1 LTIILDARYLN
12 WKKGVRGDMMTA
24 VVQQNPQESRPQVPP
39 SVLLI
44 GKKRTLDY
52 VSPALYRIND
62 TGELIIKAT
71 GSLSIVTAVDV
82 AEIVKRDVPNIAT
95 QSITLGTDE
104 LRVATGELKRMSCI
118 EIHLIKMN
126 PIVVAQ
132 PAAEVHVPVE
142 EPAAPPA
149 IEIPI
154 EAAPEVAAEV
164 PVIVAEKKARKPR
177 AKRKA
182 TTKKKSVKKKRKSK
196 SA

>member
-1 LTIILDARYLN
+1 
-12 WKKGVRGDMMTA
+12 MTS
-24 VVQQNPQESRPQVPP
+24 VVQQDSQKVQVPP

-44 GKKRTLDY
+44 GKKRALDY

-82 AEIVKRDVPNIAT
+82 AEIVKRKVPSIAT

-104 LRVATGELKRMSCI
+104 LKVGSGELKRMSCI
-118 EIHLIKMN
+118 EIHLIKIN

-132 PAAEVHVPVE
+132 PVADVHEPVE
-142 EPAAPPA
+142 AAPA

-154 EAAPEVAAEV
+154 EAAPEVAVEV
-164 PVIVAEKKARKPR
+164 PVIVSKKKASKPKGK
-177 AKRKA
+177 KRSPA
-182 TTKKKSVKKKRKSK
+182 RKKKLVKKKKR

>member
-1 LTIILDARYLN
+1 
-12 WKKGVRGDMMTA
+12 MMTA
-24 VVQQNPQESRPQVPP
+24 VVQQDAQKPQVPP

-62 TGELIIKAT
+62 IGELIIKAT

-82 AEIVKRDVPNIAT
+82 AEIVKRKVPSVAT

-104 LRVATGELKRMSCI
+104 LRVGSGELKRMSCI
-118 EIHLIKMN
+118 EIHLIKIN

-132 PAAEVHVPVE
+132 PVADVHEPV
-142 EPAAPPA
+142 
-149 IEIPI
+149 
-154 EAAPEVAAEV
+154 EAAPEVAVEV
-164 PVIVAEKKARKPR
+164 PVIVAKKKASKPKAKKR
-177 AKRKA
+177 SARKRKL
-182 TTKKKSVKKKRKSK
+182 VKKKKKR